1 MSMSAMQITPK
12 ILAKL
17 REICL
22 VFPEA
27 VEDAAG
33 VGSPGFKVRGKIFAM
48 HHGSS
53 RANPKES
60 HGSDSSLWCKAPAGV
75 QQILVGSE
83 PTRFFVPPYVGHN
96 GWVGIWLE
104 EKT

>member
-1 MSMSAMQITPK
+1 MSAMQITPK

-48 HHGSS
+48 NHGSS
-53 RANPKES
+53 RENP
-60 HGSDSSLWCKAPAGV
+60 A
-75 QQILVGSE
+75 
-83 PTRFFVPPYVGHN
+83 
-96 GWVGIWLE
+96 
-104 EKT
+104 